1 MHDFF
6 KHFFGFHEKK
16 IKIVALE
23 KMTRKK
29 QKKKASLILSFL
41 TILILLKKRLD
52 RPIALGSS

>member
-6 KHFFGFHEKK
+6 KHFFGFPEKK

-29 QKKKASLILSFL
+29 QKKESISDTLFFDYSYFVKKAI
-41 TILILLKKRLD
+41 
-52 RPIALGSS
+52 GSINCA

>member
-6 KHFFGFHEKK
+6 KHFSVFMKKK

-29 QKKKASLILSFL
+29 QKKKASMILSFL
-41 TILILLKKRLD
+41 SILILLKKRLD

>member
-6 KHFFGFHEKK
+6 KHFFGFPEKK

-29 QKKKASLILSFL
+29 QKKKASMILSFL
-41 TILILLKKRLD
+41 SILILLKKRLD